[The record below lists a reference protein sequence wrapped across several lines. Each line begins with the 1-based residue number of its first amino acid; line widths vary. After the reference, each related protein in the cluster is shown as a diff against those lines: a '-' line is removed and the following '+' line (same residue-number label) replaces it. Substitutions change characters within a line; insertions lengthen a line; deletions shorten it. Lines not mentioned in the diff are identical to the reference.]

1 MLWCDYI
8 FGYWSARE
16 KIRMSKL
23 KFVLTNRVVGMTA
36 LREPKKVFEEAGD
49 QPVAVLNRNEVVG
62 YFVPASA
69 VDRIQFSPMSDE
81 RVKELLESRR
91 AVTAKGVTYLKDK

>member
-1 MLWCDYI
+1 
-8 FGYWSARE
+8 
-16 KIRMSKL
+16 MSKL
-23 KFVLTNRVVGMTA
+23 KSILTNRVVGMTA
-36 LREPKKVFEEAGD
+36 LREPKKVLEEAGD

-81 RVKELLESRR
+81 RVTELLESRR
-91 AVTAKGVTYLKDK
+91 SATAEGVAYLKDK

>member
-1 MLWCDYI
+1 MLWCDCI
-8 FGYWSARE
+8 FGYKTAKGE
-16 KIRMSKL
+16 IGMSKL
-23 KFVLTNRVVGMTA
+23 KFVLPNRVVGMTA
-36 LREPKKVFEEAGD
+36 LREPKKIFEEAGD

-69 VDRIQFSPMSDE
+69 VERIEFSPMSDE

-91 AVTAKGVTYLKDK
+91 TATAEGVAYLKDK